1 MRVNIVD
8 ETAQYELVSF
18 SFDWM
23 KNDACEVAVNPRGD
37 SRVNSKISEV
47 FNQSLD
53 RDGFS
58 VQITSLSQTHFSC
71 KTTSKRRMNVACR
84 CKIAAEES
92 GFTK

>member
-1 MRVNIVD
+1 MN
-8 ETAQYELVSF
+8 

-47 FNQSLD
+47 FNQSPD

-58 VQITSLSQTHFSC
+58 VQITSLSQTHFPRAENR
-71 KTTSKRRMNVACR
+71 SKRQAMA
-84 CKIAAEES
+84 
-92 GFTK
+92 